1 MDSAINFSD
10 YKIQKLKETVDFRSD
25 KEIAQYINKVI
36 EETVKIEDEIQRE
49 VILKRLAK
57 EFDIG
62 YNTLE
67 MRLNSLL
74 TKKEKPNKIVVSS
87 TREVQKKDKY
97 SKAFEQI
104 IYFMLNNDW
113 IITQVE
119 KEKLLFP
126 TEVMRTTC
134 NEIIYYYKK
143 FGTISIADFYTYVQG
158 KESILEFLNT
168 VLANSYVETTSKEE
182 LFQYFKVV
190 REYSEKQEIKR
201 LTNLMKKEV
210 DPIEQAKIVE
220 KIRKLRL
227 GDN

>member
-1 MDSAINFSD
+1 
-10 YKIQKLKETVDFRSD
+10 
-25 KEIAQYINKVI
+25 
-36 EETVKIEDEIQRE
+36 
-49 VILKRLAK
+49 
-57 EFDIG
+57 
-62 YNTLE
+62 